1 MEPLRARVVCRCT
14 VAGTRLDLFDRV
26 RISRLSRPPTG
37 NTNTSRQRGM
47 HERHPYAMIATLS
60 FAKEPRRRVQ
70 HDLGGRNKFATAVR

>member
-1 MEPLRARVVCRCT
+1 LFAAAQWPERVSICSIGCGFRGYRGRQ
-14 VAGTRLDLFDRV
+14 A
-26 RISRLSRPPTG
+26 G